1 MANWITI
8 RKCTDMKKTDP
19 KERLFSR
26 NPRISLADVG
36 SWIEGQKRG
45 DEIVKAPV
53 IKFIDHRLRGR
64 YITPL
69 QNVEPRKYRS
79 GFLMM
84 ASACLL
90 IETLQAFREG
100 KNESEVGSE
109 AAFIRFFEEHGR
121 FFSGLRNCF
130 PVVLKKDKQGVQVK
144 DKHGNAVKK
153 CAFYKHIRCGIFHQA
168 ESTGGYSIVRD
179 ESDLFDRA
187 EQTVNADKF
196 IDEVET
202 CLDKYLNELWA
213 STVTSERWNKAADKL
228 KYTCGN
234 FEK

>member
-1 MANWITI
+1 MKHTG
-8 RKCTDMKKTDP
+8 MKKTDP

-26 NPRISLADVG
+26 NPRISLADVRG
-36 SWIEGQKRG
+36 WIERQKQG
-45 DEIVKAPV
+45 DETVKVPL

-109 AAFIRFFEEHGR
+109 AAFMRFFEENGKT
-121 FFSGLRNCF
+121 FSGLRNCF
-130 PVVLKKDKQGVQVK
+130 PLIPKKDKQGVPVK
-144 DKHGNAVKK
+144 DKQGNAVKK
-153 CAFYKHIRCGIFHQA
+153 CTFYKHIRCGIFHQA
-168 ESTGGYSIVRD
+168 ESTGGYGIVRD
-179 ESDLFDRA
+179 ESDLFDPV
-187 EQTVNADKF
+187 EHTVNADEF

-202 CLDKYLNELWA
+202 CLDKYLNELRSSA
-213 STVTSERWNKAADKL
+213 VTSERWNKAADKL
-228 KYTCGN
+228 TYICDN

>member
-1 MANWITI
+1 M
-8 RKCTDMKKTDP
+8 KHTDMEKTDP

-26 NPRISLADVG
+26 NPRISLADVRG
-36 SWIEGQKRG
+36 WIERQKQG
-45 DEIVKAPV
+45 DETVKVPL

-100 KNESEVGSE
+100 KNQSEVGSE
-109 AAFIRFFEEHGR
+109 AAFIRFFEEHGKY
-121 FFSGLRNCF
+121 FSGLRNCF
-130 PVVLKKDKQGVQVK
+130 PVVLKKDKHGVPVR
-144 DKHGNAVKK
+144 DKQGNAVKK

-179 ESDLFDRA
+179 QSDLFDLA
-187 EQTVNADKF
+187 EQTVNADEF

-202 CLDKYLNELWA
+202 CLDKYLNELGSSA
-213 STVTSERWNKAADKL
+213 VTSERCNKAADKL
-228 KYTCGN
+228 TYICDN